1 VPVVSSSKALSI
13 VIPPWLLQVAQSL
26 GPSSSWGEQETP
38 EANFDV
44 NDDVLAKE
52 YDVEGV
58 AEAVFGAFD
67 MGGLEDEDEDEELED
82 TGDIND
88 DGMNFFS
95 LFCMLESSCFF

>member
-1 VPVVSSSKALSI
+1 VVSSSKALSI
-13 VIPPWLLQVAQSL
+13 VIPPQLLQVAQSL
-26 GPSSSWGEQETP
+26 GPSSSRAEQETP
-38 EANFDV
+38 EADV
-44 NDDVLAKE
+44 DVDDDALAKE

-82 TGDIND
+82 TGDLND

-95 LFCMLESSCFF
+95 LFFMLESSCPF